1 MAITYPISFPNI
13 GVARMSIRA
22 RSVVGIAS
30 SPFTLQ
36 QQVYQHAGQQW
47 EAEITMPAMKRSDAE
62 QLVAFMLKLNGQYGT
77 FTFGDPANTTPR
89 GVGTGTPLVNGAG
102 QTGNSLVTD
111 GWTASQTG
119 ILKAGDWIQLGSGST
134 SRLYKILSD
143 ANSSGAGAATFDI
156 YPNLRSSPADNAVI
170 TVTNPVGLWRL
181 SSNEMNWNI
190 DEASIYGITI
200 ACVEAL

>member
-1 MAITYPISFPNI
+1 MAISYPISFPNI

-22 RSVVGIAS
+22 RSVVGMSS

-47 EAEITMPAMKRSDAE
+47 EAEITMPAMKREDAE

-77 FTFGDPANTTPR
+77 FTFGDPANTSPR

-111 GWTASQTG
+111 GWTNSQTG

-143 ANSSGAGAATFDI
+143 ANSNGSGAATFDI

-181 SSNEMNWNI
+181 SSNDMNWNI
-190 DEASIYGITI
+190 DQASIYGITI